1 MSVVIGGNI
10 GEEAHD
16 NSQGETVPL
25 DTLPHLAVGLVQN
38 TRSDLI
44 NVGVR
49 EGVKVEGKRE

>member
-1 MSVVIGGNI
+1 MIGGNI